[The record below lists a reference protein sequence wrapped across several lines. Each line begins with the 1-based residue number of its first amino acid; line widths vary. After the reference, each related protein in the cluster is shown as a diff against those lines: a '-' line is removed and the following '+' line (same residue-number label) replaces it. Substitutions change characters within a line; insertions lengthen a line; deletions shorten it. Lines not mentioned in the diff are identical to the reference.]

1 MASVGGKDVLV
12 VYVVTAA
19 PISDEMRTK
28 IVEKLTRETGQLIQ
42 LVERVSP
49 QLLGGIRIQYG
60 DFIYDTTVAK
70 QLKDIKSALLAAGEE
85 AGS

>member
-1 MASVGGKDVLV
+1 MTSVGGKDVLV
-12 VYVVTAA
+12 VYVVTAEA
-19 PISDEMRTK
+19 ISDDTRTK

-49 QLLGGIRIQYG
+49 SVLGGIRIQYG
-60 DFIYDTTVAK
+60 DFIYDATIAK
-70 QLKDIKSALLAAGEE
+70 QLKDIKSALLSAGE